1 MNIKK
6 YFNGKGT
13 IGGWA
18 ALLRGLIPAIVLN
31 LLLDA
36 EMIFGID
43 ISPVWLVLIIPAF
56 ILCAWFGVSTT
67 KKRMQAFGWTGGW
80 LNILFPNLTDATYP
94 NGKKSE

>member
-18 ALLRGLIPAIVLN
+18 ALLRGLIPAIVVN
-31 LLLDA
+31 LALDFDHYMG
-36 EMIFGID
+36 EKDPILFLVVI
-43 ISPVWLVLIIPAF
+43 PVV
-56 ILCAWFGVSTT
+56 ILCAWFGISTT